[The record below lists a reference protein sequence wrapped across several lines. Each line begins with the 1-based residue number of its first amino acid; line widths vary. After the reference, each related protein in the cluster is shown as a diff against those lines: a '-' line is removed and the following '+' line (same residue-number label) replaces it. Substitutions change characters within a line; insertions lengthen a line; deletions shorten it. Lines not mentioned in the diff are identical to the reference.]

1 MSLIKLALPNA
12 KIIHCVR
19 DAKDTCLSIYKNFF
33 TASIKFAY
41 NLEELGHY
49 YNLYSDLM
57 KHWHKVLPNYIYDVS
72 YEKLIENQEK
82 ETRKLLKACDLE
94 WNDQCLEFH
103 KSNRPV
109 QTASLAQVRNP
120 IYKNSV
126 KSWQRYEEELKP
138 LLKIL
143 GNQAKI

>member
-1 MSLIKLALPNA
+1 
-12 KIIHCVR
+12 
-19 DAKDTCLSIYKNFF
+19 
-33 TASIKFAY
+33 
-41 NLEELGHY
+41 
-49 YNLYSDLM
+49 M

-103 KSNRPV
+103 KSYRPV